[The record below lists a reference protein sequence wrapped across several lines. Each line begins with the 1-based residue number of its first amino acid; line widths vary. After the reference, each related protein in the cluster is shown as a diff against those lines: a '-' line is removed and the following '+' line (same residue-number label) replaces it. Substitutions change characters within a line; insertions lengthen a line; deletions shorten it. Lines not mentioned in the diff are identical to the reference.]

1 MSEHDDQIFLKRF
14 SMVLLVLAIVAIGLL
29 FFAISLNNQLAPSDN
44 PNRYLAKED
53 RVEPVFAVFA
63 GETGRAAAA
72 AAAEQVMAAATPEV
86 AFEGSLDGGMIY
98 DQVCAVCH
106 TSGAAG
112 APRLVASDWTER
124 MDQGVDTWFHM
135 PSTALAPCRP
145 REVAWTSAMSRS
157 APRWNICWRRFNN
170 FFLISSFESIN
181 TVHSNNCT
189 YPR

>member
-124 MDQGVDTWFHM
+124 MDQGVDTLVSHAINGIGTM
-135 PSTALAPCRP
+135 PAKGGRMDLSDEQVRASVEYMLA
-145 REVAWTSAMSRS
+145 E
-157 APRWNICWRRFNN
+157 IQ
-170 FFLISSFESIN
+170 
-181 TVHSNNCT
+181 
-189 YPR
+189 